1 MTDRNEGEARSDAGL
16 PAPDPAALIADALRF
31 ATDQAAQAL
40 CESLGIPYMPADVL
54 GYLSRCNTCDRTA
67 LTRTQHPPHT
77 WKCPSCADF
86 QADEPVAGQRPP
98 VDTHEIRQGFGRLI
112 GTRYSCSACGR
123 ATGAEGHDC
132 EGPLRPPPVNVEY
145 GRGYRDGLRAER
157 RLGPP
162 ELTLLQIEDGP
173 AYRITGPLPDD
184 HPRAPGW
191 YFERIPPEVE
201 PPRLI
206 AHAPCDLDPCSG
218 YHCSVCGQEAVLGH
232 ICTPNTKEGNQH
244 GA

>member
-1 MTDRNEGEARSDAGL
+1 VTDRNEGEARSDAGL
-16 PAPDPAALIADALRF
+16 PAPD
-31 ATDQAAQAL
+31 
-40 CESLGIPYMPADVL
+40 VL
-54 GYLSRCNTCDRTA
+54 GYLSQCEACGTKA
-67 LTRTQHPPHT
+67 ITRQPHDAT
-77 WKCPSCADF
+77 WNCPSCADF
-86 QADEPVAGQRPP
+86 HDAEPVAGQT
-98 VDTHEIRQGFGRLI
+98 V
-112 GTRYSCSACGR
+112 
-123 ATGAEGHDC
+123 
-132 EGPLRPPPVNVEY
+132 PPVNVEY

-232 ICTPNTKEGNQH
+232 ICTPNTKEGTRDDK
-244 GA
+244 ADR